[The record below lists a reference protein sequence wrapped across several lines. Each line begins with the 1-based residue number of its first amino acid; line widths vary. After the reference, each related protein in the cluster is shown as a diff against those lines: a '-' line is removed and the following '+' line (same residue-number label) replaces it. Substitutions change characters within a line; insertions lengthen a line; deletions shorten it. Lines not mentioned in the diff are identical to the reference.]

1 MTERQTKEDPLR
13 TKSMAFAVRV
23 YRLSKWLREE
33 RKEFS
38 LADQILRS
46 GTSIGANLAEARC
59 AVSKK
64 DFLNKCKIAQ
74 KECSETQFWL
84 ELLGNC
90 DLLGKAEQ
98 ISFLTDCLEL
108 RRLLSAT
115 CQTLEKGL
123 STPSKP
129 ISTLKLPTPVEVSV

>member
-13 TKSMAFAVRV
+13 TKSMAFAVRI
-23 YRLSKWLREE
+23 YRLSKRLREE

-46 GTSIGANLAEARC
+46 GTSVGANLAEARC
-59 AVSKK
+59 AVSRK

-90 DLLGKAEQ
+90 DLLDEAEQ
-98 ISFLTDCLEL
+98 TSLLNDCFEL

-123 STPSKP
+123 STP
-129 ISTLKLPTPVEVSV
+129 

>member
-1 MTERQTKEDPLR
+1 MTTLLRSNDGMTENDRIMERRMKEDPLR
-13 TKSMAFAVRV
+13 TKSMAFAVRI
-23 YRLSKWLREE
+23 YRLSKRLREE
-33 RKEFS
+33 LKEFV

-46 GTSIGANLAEARC
+46 GSSIGANLSEARY
-59 AVSKK
+59 AISKK

-84 ELLGNC
+84 EFLGNC
-90 DLLGKAEQ
+90 DLLDKDELT
-98 ISFLTDCLEL
+98 SFLTDCLEL

-123 STPSKP
+123 SNP
-129 ISTLKLPTPVEVSV
+129 